1 MRINIIILKSYVEA
15 SINSNYISGE
25 LKTYIKDVV
34 AKDLKSPR
42 LFYEFLLQYSPGTLV
57 STSHLSSFNPL
68 RAFVR
73 RYQPHCIDLKI
84 ELQITLQSLLI
95 ILSNINKWINYL

>member
-25 LKTYIKDVV
+25 LKTYIKDGV

-42 LFYEFLLQYSPGTLV
+42 LFYEFLLQYLPRALV

-68 RAFVR
+68 RTFVR

-84 ELQITLQSLLI
+84 ELQITL
-95 ILSNINKWINYL
+95 